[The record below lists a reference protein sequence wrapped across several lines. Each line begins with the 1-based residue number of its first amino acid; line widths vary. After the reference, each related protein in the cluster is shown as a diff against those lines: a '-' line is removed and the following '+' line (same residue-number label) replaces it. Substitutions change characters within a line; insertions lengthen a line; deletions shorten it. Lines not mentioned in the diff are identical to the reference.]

1 MGAVDTAVYGEML
14 DLVLAGDIT
23 GLMAKVE
30 EIVFMGRELSNFVN
44 EFTWYLRNLL
54 LIKTSPEMEDAID
67 LSSENLA
74 VLKAQAANTDF
85 NDIVRFIRVFSE
97 LSADIKDARQKRV
110 VLEVALIKLCKPQ
123 METDTD
129 SLAKRVEEL
138 ESRLDKGEF
147 NIPAGAVPVP
157 AAEGAPEVV
166 RPVKKEKERVPVAA
180 LPEDLQQMVVKWK
193 SLCANLSQPL
203 VRYVIN
209 ADVSYNGDTLI
220 IVPNNSVAATFLNS
234 GDALDT
240 IKKVLADQTG
250 KAVNIQVAATEKSKY
265 SGDLIDLS
273 SIEGINMPIE
283 IEDN

>member
-1 MGAVDTAVYGEML
+1 M
-14 DLVLAGDIT
+14 
-23 GLMAKVE
+23 
-30 EIVFMGRELSNFVN
+30 
-44 EFTWYLRNLL
+44 
-54 LIKTSPEMEDAID
+54 
-67 LSSENLA
+67 
-74 VLKAQAANTDF
+74 
-85 NDIVRFIRVFSE
+85 
-97 LSADIKDARQKRV
+97 
-110 VLEVALIKLCKPQ
+110 
-123 METDTD
+123 
-129 SLAKRVEEL
+129 
-138 ESRLDKGEF
+138 
-147 NIPAGAVPVP
+147 
-157 AAEGAPEVV
+157 
-166 RPVKKEKERVPVAA
+166 AA
-180 LPEDLQQMVVKWK
+180 LPEDLQQMVGKWK

-220 IVPNNSVAATFLNS
+220 IVPSNSVAATFLNS